1 VELAESI
8 RFHVSLA
15 RAAGAPMEI
24 RFLNSSGPILIGKGA
39 GHNEDSEH
47 SVLSG
52 ILDGSPNGGT
62 PLCRHIREV
71 IASIREMEP
80 ILRSRGQK
88 ACVVIATDGNV
99 FII

>member
-1 VELAESI
+1 MELAESI

-24 RFLNSSGPILIGKGA
+24 RFLNSCGPILIGKGA
-39 GHNEDSEH
+39 GHEDSEH

-80 ILRSRGQK
+80 TLRSTGQK
-88 ACVVIATDGNV
+88 ACVVIATDGR
-99 FII
+99 